1 VVGLKSP
8 QVTRGVLW
16 VRVVRG
22 QEELGEQGQ
31 EEEQRVRMSGSKI
44 YRKPIAGCGCV
55 ETKREEGGNS
65 TLY

>member
-1 VVGLKSP
+1 VGEGGERAGG
-8 QVTRGVLW
+8 TRRAGA
-16 VRVVRG
+16 
-22 QEELGEQGQ
+22 GEQGQ

-44 YRKPIAGCGCV
+44 YRKPIAGYGCV